1 VTKLS
6 NKEIIK
12 NMNIKIDN
20 VSSILEKIKNF
31 SKNKQNKEEFFN
43 YLLEENILDDMKEIN
58 EVLMFINQTLDEMK

>member
-1 VTKLS
+1 MS

>member
-1 VTKLS
+1 
-6 NKEIIK
+6 
-12 NMNIKIDN
+12 MNIKIDN